1 MGKWIGFCQ
10 LVLAL
15 PWGIAYF
22 IGMSF
27 LVRPEQYG
35 KVVILA
41 LITAPVIGFVCS
53 MFLWPIVGRGY
64 AMKRKWITP
73 RHRT

>member
-22 IGMSF
+22 FGMSF
-27 LVRPEQYG
+27 LVRPEQYP
-35 KVVILA
+35 KVIILA

-53 MFLWPIVGRGY
+53 MFLWPIVGRNF
-64 AMKRKWITP
+64 ATKRKWIAAK
-73 RHRT
+73 RRV